1 VSQSR
6 TIADRIADGWRWIIR
21 RLQVVEEPEQ
31 IRYGHAWSQELGVQ
45 QPYPAV
51 NSMSAFGKFP
61 WIYAAVEAVA
71 TDIAGLPLQV
81 RRLVGDRN
89 RAVQRHPF
97 LRLMERPTSSTGP
110 TLWRRQMIVDLLL
123 TGNYFAL
130 ILGRGSSVT
139 SLVRLHPEHVQIIPS
154 SSGGVAAYRYT
165 EEGVSTDYSPDD
177 VIHVRQTSYRDG
189 PQSLYGQGVIEVLE
203 TELTGEYAASQR
215 WRDEAG
221 RGQPT
226 MTISPKDGA
235 SIRPDVLEKLVA
247 SIQRHANRTGIVPI
261 GGPVDITQLPFNAR
275 DMEFSAARDW
285 TRASIL
291 AVVGVAYVRLFLP
304 SANFATAK
312 QQNRI
317 YWQNLLGLIALVEDA
332 LSVVAVRMG
341 RVSDRVAHDTSN
353 VEALQESRTD
363 RMTRAALLVEKF
375 GIEPIAALQVEGF
388 TEIDETMLQPAS
400 QPAAA
405 PEPEPEVRN
414 VLPFQQ
420 RAVPYAVRY
429 QTSVDERV
437 CEICGPEHDEVYMVR
452 PDGSHDGPELPRH
465 PQCRCFYR
473 AVTEEDLKSLITRP
487 TPAKYD
493 HIDFSPTAGMVEE
506 AERAVRWIEEGLA
519 GDGMVQSTKVWARKV
534 ANGEPVT
541 FEKARKMRAWFARHE
556 SDQEGEGFNPGEP
569 GYPSPGRVAWAAWFG
584 DPGRSWAD
592 KVGRQMDAADE
603 AEKEQSR
610 RHVAAK
616 EADVRH
622 NVGVTLKRLQLAADE
637 EEPLIQSVFRFVAS
651 TAEVDRM
658 GDVVEQSWH
667 LDSYKRNP
675 VILWNHDSTRP
686 PIARATAVEVV
697 DGQLEIEM
705 EFDLADPFA
714 AEVAGKIQRGFINAG
729 SVGFF
734 PGAVQYRSELPKDD
748 PRYDPKSFGIVAS
761 ENELVEFSI
770 TPVPANGSALIA
782 ASADAADE
790 DLRRLL
796 ANETNRRRL
805 RALLGV
811 TSTPEPDALSWLQES
826 PTQATGLPFLK
837 E

>member
-6 TIADRIADGWRWIIR
+6 TIADRIAEGWRWIIR

-31 IRYGHAWSQELGVQ
+31 IRYGHAWSQEAGVQ

-97 LRLMERPTSSTGP
+97 LRLMERPTSQTGP

-177 VIHVRQTSYRDG
+177 VVHVRQTSYRDG

-363 RMTRAALLVEKF
+363 RLNRAAILVDTF
-375 GIEPIAALQVEGF
+375 GLDPIAALQVEGF
-388 TEIDETMLQPAS
+388 TEIDDTMLPQAGQPDGAAEAVALEPVAS
-400 QPAAA
+400 AEDQLLSA
-405 PEPEPEVRN
+405 
-414 VLPFQQ
+414 Q
-420 RAVPYAVRY
+420 RAEILVASGVLSPNEAR
-429 QTSVDERV
+429 DEL
-437 CEICGPEHDEVYMVR
+437 GYTPL
-452 PDGSHDGPELPRH
+452 PDGDQIRRGLRL
-465 PQCRCFYR
+465 
-473 AVTEEDLKSLITRP
+473 VKSLSDLSEEVQEGLRNKAEEHNEKIESEGMADWRKT
-487 TPAKYD
+487 
-493 HIDFSPTAGMVEE
+493 TAGT
-506 AERAVRWIEEGLA
+506 LA
-519 GDGMVQSTKVWARKV
+519 LVFQR
-534 ANGEPVT
+534 
-541 FEKARKMRAWFARHE
+541 
-556 SDQEGEGFNPGEP
+556 
-569 GYPSPGRVAWAAWFG
+569 
-584 DPGRSWAD
+584 
-592 KVGRQMDAADE
+592 
-603 AEKEQSR
+603 EQSR
-610 RHVAAK
+610 RAQR
-616 EADVRH
+616 EDRVRRD
-622 NVGVTLKRLQLAADE
+622 GRLAEDDGGDAGAGLPARGRRLQHK
-637 EEPLIQSVFRFVAS
+637 PRK
-651 TAEVDRM
+651 RP
-658 GDVVEQSWH
+658 SWRH
-667 LDSYKRNP
+667 
-675 VILWNHDSTRP
+675 VC
-686 PIARATAVEVV
+686 
-697 DGQLEIEM
+697 
-705 EFDLADPFA
+705 
-714 AEVAGKIQRGFINAG
+714 G
-729 SVGFF
+729 SVGLC
-734 PGAVQYRSELPKDD
+734 PGQQLPVCPPQRPLSQREARYRPA
-748 PRYDPKSFGIVAS
+748 PGR
-761 ENELVEFSI
+761 
-770 TPVPANGSALIA
+770 TPPEHPGRRAQHKGA
-782 ASADAADE
+782 A
-790 DLRRLL
+790 LRRPVSDG
-796 ANETNRRRL
+796 RR
-805 RALLGV
+805 
-811 TSTPEPDALSWLQES
+811 
-826 PTQATGLPFLK
+826 
-837 E
+837 

>member
-1 VSQSR
+1 
-6 TIADRIADGWRWIIR
+6 
-21 RLQVVEEPEQ
+21 
-31 IRYGHAWSQELGVQ
+31 
-45 QPYPAV
+45 
-51 NSMSAFGKFP
+51 
-61 WIYAAVEAVA
+61 
-71 TDIAGLPLQV
+71 
-81 RRLVGDRN
+81 
-89 RAVQRHPF
+89 
-97 LRLMERPTSSTGP
+97 
-110 TLWRRQMIVDLLL
+110 
-123 TGNYFAL
+123 
-130 ILGRGSSVT
+130 
-139 SLVRLHPEHVQIIPS
+139 
-154 SSGGVAAYRYT
+154 
-165 EEGVSTDYSPDD
+165 
-177 VIHVRQTSYRDG
+177 
-189 PQSLYGQGVIEVLE
+189 
-203 TELTGEYAASQR
+203 
-215 WRDEAG
+215 
-221 RGQPT
+221 
-226 MTISPKDGA
+226 
-235 SIRPDVLEKLVA
+235 
-247 SIQRHANRTGIVPI
+247 
-261 GGPVDITQLPFNAR
+261 
-275 DMEFSAARDW
+275 
-285 TRASIL
+285 
-291 AVVGVAYVRLFLP
+291 
-304 SANFATAK
+304 
-312 QQNRI
+312 
-317 YWQNLLGLIALVEDA
+317 
-332 LSVVAVRMG
+332 
-341 RVSDRVAHDTSN
+341 
-353 VEALQESRTD
+353 
-363 RMTRAALLVEKF
+363 
-375 GIEPIAALQVEGF
+375 
-388 TEIDETMLQPAS
+388 
-400 QPAAA
+400 
-405 PEPEPEVRN
+405 
-414 VLPFQQ
+414 
-420 RAVPYAVRY
+420 
-429 QTSVDERV
+429 
-437 CEICGPEHDEVYMVR
+437 
-452 PDGSHDGPELPRH
+452 
-465 PQCRCFYR
+465 
-473 AVTEEDLKSLITRP
+473 
-487 TPAKYD
+487 
-493 HIDFSPTAGMVEE
+493 
-506 AERAVRWIEEGLA
+506 
-519 GDGMVQSTKVWARKV
+519 MVQSTKVWARKV

-658 GDVVEQSWH
+658 GDVVEQSWK